1 MKKVL
6 LTATVQSHIVQ
17 FHRPLAEILHEN
29 GYEVHVA
36 AKDNLSEKN
45 GLQLDFADKIYD
57 VPFSRSPK
65 SLDNLKAYGIL
76 KKIIQQE
83 AYEVIHCNTPM
94 GGIVTR
100 LAAIGARKKGIKV
113 FYCAHGFHFYKGASK
128 KNWIIFYPIER
139 IMARFCDSIITIT
152 EEDYKLAKRKF
163 HINVEHIHGVGV
175 YTDRYHTVDRK
186 TQLAMRKD
194 ENLSE
199 EDYIILCTGE
209 LNKNKNQKTLIE
221 ATKIL
226 CDVIPN
232 FKILLAGNGP
242 LKDNLKK
249 RVVELGLENNIIFL
263 GYRTDLEKI
272 TPMVDLVVSC
282 SYREGLPLN
291 ILEAMLC
298 KKPVV
303 VSMNRGHKELVK
315 SKENGF
321 IVKADSV
328 KQYVSRIRWFYDH
341 PNASVK
347 MGINGYDKAQFY
359 TAASVKKELKSI
371 YGLD

>member
-1 MKKVL
+1 M
-6 LTATVQSHIVQ
+6 
-17 FHRPLAEILHEN
+17 
-29 GYEVHVA
+29 
-36 AKDNLSEKN
+36 
-45 GLQLDFADKIYD
+45 
-57 VPFSRSPK
+57 
-65 SLDNLKAYGIL
+65 
-76 KKIIQQE
+76 
-83 AYEVIHCNTPM
+83 
-94 GGIVTR
+94 
-100 LAAIGARKKGIKV
+100 
-113 FYCAHGFHFYKGASK
+113 
-128 KNWIIFYPIER
+128 
-139 IMARFCDSIITIT
+139 
-152 EEDYKLAKRKF
+152 
-163 HINVEHIHGVGV
+163 
-175 YTDRYHTVDRK
+175 
-186 TQLAMRKD
+186 
-194 ENLSE
+194 
-199 EDYIILCTGE
+199 
-209 LNKNKNQKTLIE
+209 
-221 ATKIL
+221 
-226 CDVIPN
+226 IPN

-371 YGLD
+371 YG